1 LTESLVEGNKYSKE
15 IFKAIEK
22 EMLPQDKAFAESQ
35 LEIYREHYDKV
46 NEVFKE
52 LYGVNLPFN
61 EFYSPIRR
69 EGFKVDHQKGMGE
82 FMSEASHRSGLR
94 SNFSKTRTKN
104 SLPLEQTGSISTMQ
118 KHMTETNYFI
128 AWGKQ
133 IRDFN
138 AVFKDPE
145 VRAAIKD
152 QLGGNLIK
160 VIDTSIE
167 HMTTNGNKTANWY
180 NGVDAFRK
188 MHTIGSLSWKPLIAA
203 KQMVST
209 LAYMEKVN
217 PVEFAVGVAD
227 FFKNP
232 VKNYRTLVKESA
244 LISTRG
250 ENIERDIKA
259 AADEFKGKNR
269 VLDSY
274 INIAMANVKIGDK
287 GAIVLGS
294 WALRKA
300 RLKQGGKLKEIINE
314 YEEFSSSTQQSSD
327 ISRLS
332 QLQRGGSMDRL
343 FTMYKSSPRQY
354 LQKELEATK
363 SLFQKDG
370 LSRANIGKFART
382 MFVYHIMLPFAFQY
396 MANLGGWSED
406 DKKDY
411 MRSVTMGSVNGAFI
425 LGDVVTSLLRVA
437 AGQYV
442 FDNELPIY
450 QLSSDIVD
458 AVGKIDFEDITTED
472 MMEAVYEL
480 SDAGNSVGIPVKQ
493 AKSLGGAAV
502 DISNGSTK
510 EGIAGLMMYSD
521 YRIEAN
527 LGGSD
532 KKKSKSK
539 KKYDLSKYK

>member
-1 LTESLVEGNKYSKE
+1 
-15 IFKAIEK
+15 
-22 EMLPQDKAFAESQ
+22 
-35 LEIYREHYDKV
+35 
-46 NEVFKE
+46 
-52 LYGVNLPFN
+52 
-61 EFYSPIRR
+61 
-69 EGFKVDHQKGMGE
+69 
-82 FMSEASHRSGLR
+82 
-94 SNFSKTRTKN
+94 
-104 SLPLEQTGSISTMQ
+104 
-118 KHMTETNYFI
+118 
-128 AWGKQ
+128 
-133 IRDFN
+133 
-138 AVFKDPE
+138 
-145 VRAAIKD
+145 
-152 QLGGNLIK
+152 
-160 VIDTSIE
+160 
-167 HMTTNGNKTANWY
+167 
-180 NGVDAFRK
+180 
-188 MHTIGSLSWKPLIAA
+188 
-203 KQMVST
+203 
-209 LAYMEKVN
+209 
-217 PVEFAVGVAD
+217 
-227 FFKNP
+227 
-232 VKNYRTLVKESA
+232 
-244 LISTRG
+244 
-250 ENIERDIKA
+250 
-259 AADEFKGKNR
+259 
-269 VLDSY
+269 
-274 INIAMANVKIGDK
+274 
-287 GAIVLGS
+287 
-294 WALRKA
+294 
-300 RLKQGGKLKEIINE
+300 
-314 YEEFSSSTQQSSD
+314 
-327 ISRLS
+327 
-332 QLQRGGSMDRL
+332 MDRL